1 MAVIIDEVNAQTT
14 EPPAAAAAPSQ
25 RRPPPDMLR
34 IIAELRREAER
45 EQRLWCD

>member
-1 MAVIIDEVNAQTT
+1 MPVIINEVSAEIS
-14 EPPAAAAAPSQ
+14 EPPAAPSAPPQ

-34 IIAELRREAER
+34 ISAELRREAER